1 MTPPI
6 VAPAATPPNALAAY
20 VAVLVD
26 RQRIARLASASAT
39 VPKTL
44 TEARTILGAITAEAA
59 QIAAT
64 SAQTVSPTGASL
76 AAIKQRAATA
86 KPKNLEE
93 ARVAFQDIAKLL
105 DSVSTAS
112 APAAAVGKAPPPTA
126 PAQRPKIEG
135 YAPAPTDAELF
146 AVYQQLKGAARF
158 AYFNIHGAAI
168 WRAYDRRTRSPRGR

>member
-1 MTPPI
+1 MTPPLV
-6 VAPAATPPNALAAY
+6 VALAATPTTTG
-20 VAVLVD
+20 AVLVD

-112 APAAAVGKAPPPTA
+112 APAASA
-126 PAQRPKIEG
+126 PAAAVAGKI
-135 YAPAPTDAELF
+135 TDEQLLKHYVELQGAERRAFF
-146 AVYQQLKGAARF
+146 A
-158 AYFNIHGAAI
+158 IHGTRI
-168 WRAYDRRTRSPRGR
+168 WNAHERACRSRRARS